1 MKNNELKKQTTYQPS
16 IKFKRTTQERHC
28 SLRLALCDKE
38 SQLKNL
44 ANLDLKK
51 SKRHSVMVGQPN
63 RFQMG
68 IFNFEKEEADEDDSV
83 DNSDIEEEKNNEN
96 NKEVN
101 PIDAFKKKQKEEKEK
116 EEAEKKEEKEEEN
129 DEVPE
134 YFDPLN

>member
-1 MKNNELKKQTTYQPS
+1 MKNNELKKQATYQPS

-83 DNSDIEEEKNNEN
+83 DNSNIEEEKNNEK

-101 PIDAFKKKQKEEKEK
+101 PIDALKKNKKK
-116 EEAEKKEEKEEEN
+116 KKKK
-129 DEVPE
+129 VV
-134 YFDPLN
+134 FLN

>member
-1 MKNNELKKQTTYQPS
+1 MKNNELKKQATYQPS

-101 PIDAFKKKQKEEKEK
+101 PIDAFKKN
-116 EEAEKKEEKEEEN
+116 KKKKKKKKKLKKKKKRRKKMMK
-129 DEVPE
+129 
-134 YFDPLN
+134 YLNI

>member
-1 MKNNELKKQTTYQPS
+1 MKNKELKKQATYQPS

-28 SLRLALCDKE
+28 SLRLSLCDKE

-51 SKRHSVMVGQPN
+51 SKRHSVMIGQPN
-63 RFQMG
+63 RFQIG

-101 PIDAFKKKQKEEKEK
+101 PIDAFKKNKKKKKKKKKQK
-116 EEAEKKEEKEEEN
+116 KKKKRRKKMMKC
-129 DEVPE
+129 
-134 YFDPLN
+134 LNILIH